1 MTLRGDVTYDHIFHE
16 SSFGFRNTCADNPGE
31 WEYGHPTAHLAG
43 VIGGW
48 RLRCHGGVLKG
59 WGLWLRNGKNF
70 NSPPPIW
77 ATNPDFQ
84 AARPR
89 TPVEPGHCHFGE
101 KSTTPEAGFFGG
113 AGARCLEFRI
123 CCSDQGG
130 ANSNFLH
137 FTRILLKPCPHP
149 HSPELSYVGLSRRRR
164 ILCPLFPFTSIG
176 TVGPTVPSSSRS
188 CTGSPSVHGL
198 ATAAPRGCEPT

>member
-89 TPVEPGHCHFGE
+89 TPVETGPCHFGG
-101 KSTTPEAGFFGG
+101 KWVAALAGF
-113 AGARCLEFRI
+113 
-123 CCSDQGG
+123 
-130 ANSNFLH
+130 
-137 FTRILLKPCPHP
+137 
-149 HSPELSYVGLSRRRR
+149 
-164 ILCPLFPFTSIG
+164 
-176 TVGPTVPSSSRS
+176 
-188 CTGSPSVHGL
+188 
-198 ATAAPRGCEPT
+198 